1 MKILFK
7 RIILNIII
15 FLFLKSLV
23 ACSFGEKDSNSLL
36 FFAAAST
43 ADVVREITDRFEAE
57 TQIPVDINLAAS
69 STLAQQILAGAR
81 ADLFLSA
88 NTRWVNELKNRGLI
102 GKSSNLFGNS
112 LVVIVPDKQSVSIQ
126 TIQDLTNNKISRISI
141 ADPEGVPAGIY
152 AKQALSS
159 LGLWNLLESKMV
171 LGLDVRQV
179 LFFVEQGEVQAGIV
193 YKTDAAISKE
203 VTPVLELNSN
213 LSEPIWYPLVLM
225 KFSKKRAEQFFEHI
239 VSADSLRA
247 FDKYG
252 FSINR
257 NNIPSTVKN

>member
-102 GKSSNLFGNS
+102 GKSSNLFRNS

-152 AKQALSS
+152 AKQALSN

-203 VTPVLELNSN
+203 VTSVLELNSN

-257 NNIPSTVKN
+257 NNISSTVKN

>member
-102 GKSSNLFGNS
+102 GKSSNLFRNS

-152 AKQALSS
+152 AKQALSN

-257 NNIPSTVKN
+257 NNISSTVKN

>member
-1 MKILFK
+1 M
-7 RIILNIII
+7 I
-15 FLFLKSLV
+15 FLFLKGLL

-43 ADVVREITDRFEAE
+43 ADVVREITDRFESE
-57 TQIPVDINLAAS
+57 TQISVDINLAAS

-88 NTRWVNELKNRGLI
+88 NTRWVKELKNRELI
-102 GKSSNLFGNS
+102 GKTSNLFGNS
-112 LVVIVPDKQSVSIQ
+112 LVVIVPEKHSVSIQ
-126 TIQDLTNNKISRISI
+126 KIQDLTNSKIGRISI

-152 AKQALSS
+152 AKQALSN

-171 LGLDVRQV
+171 LGIDVRQV

-193 YKTDAAISKE
+193 YKTDAAISEK

-213 LSEPIWYPLVLM
+213 LSEPISYPLVLM
-225 KFSKKRAEQFFEHI
+225 KFSKKRAEQFFEYI
-239 VSADSLRA
+239 VSEDSLRA
-247 FDKYG
+247 FHNHG
-252 FSINR
+252 FSVNK
-257 NNIPSTVKN
+257 NNISSTVNN